1 MARAQARAPFPLA
14 MTMFF
19 GVDCAPLAAAG
30 NAAVLNIQ
38 SRLVIA

>member
-1 MARAQARAPFPLA
+1 MARAQARAPFPLD

-19 GVDCAPLAAAG
+19 GLDCAPLAAAAG

-38 SRLVIA
+38 SRLVM